1 LIYIIKREVT
11 KRYKTGNKKVRR
23 VYLVTSLI
31 LKGFLFMN
39 LLVYYF
45 AMSRENIKKTI
56 EHIYFNAAPFLGV
69 IGIVLLI
76 VIQVKS

>member
-1 LIYIIKREVT
+1 
-11 KRYKTGNKKVRR
+11 
-23 VYLVTSLI
+23 
-31 LKGFLFMN
+31 MN